1 MIKKDRIRSVLHH
14 AMHRLEKDNKRGNLQ
29 KESSFFYPPPDGGW
43 GWVVVL
49 AACTHALLVSGFHN
63 AFGVYMISL
72 LETFQSSRSR
82 TAWIGS
88 VSYGFIMI
96 FGPVSGKL
104 LQKYGAIKVAVL
116 GALVVMLGVICSS
129 FAGDIRVLFLTHGI
143 LVGVGSSF
151 ASTPGLIMVSLYFTT
166 KRSFATGI
174 VMAGGA
180 AGTLVQNQVHR
191 YLIKAFGW
199 RTSLRVYCGILTLCI
214 FAGFAYRPLEKR
226 RHPSVVENFQTSPLK
241 GFIVDLSL
249 WKDSIFELWVCA
261 LGLAKFGFF
270 IPFVHMMTLAGD
282 LGISL
287 DDASYIMVG
296 IGISSLLSCLL
307 FGKICDLENIN
318 RLYINQASVLSVGLL
333 YLTVPL
339 CTTFPSLIAFGTLL
353 GFFDAGNYVLLPVL
367 TLDLM
372 GAEKMPVAWGF
383 MMAVHTISSFG
394 PPFAGWIYDL
404 LGSYNL
410 GFVVPGLCSLAA
422 AGILA
427 FIPRLKNTSV
437 QQKKNIIHA
446 SVCEVTNSIIPWE
459 SPLPSSQSLSDSY
472 AKYSSVWTSIAD
484 LPKVEYTPISS
495 PTESTTEVEI
505 PLEEGEA
512 SDSKKEA
519 YVAFVDVEQCKD
531 EDLHDEGTAKT
542 EVPPEED
549 EFSGSKKPAHVAFI
563 NVEQYEDKDLL
574 GEDTGKLPFE
584 EGEVSGSKKAAYV
597 TFVDGEQH
605 KDEVLCD
612 EDREKVEVVSLEKD
626 ETSGSKKETHVTF
639 VDVEDEDPHVEGTA
653 QIEEPFEEDE
663 ASGSKK
669 AAHVSFV
676 DGEQH
681 KDEVLRDEDR
691 EKVEV
696 VSLEKDETSG
706 SKKETHVT
714 FVDVEDEDPHVEGT
728 AQIEEPFE
736 EDEALDSKKAA
747 RVSFVDAEQHK
758 DEGPYE
764 EGRAKVEEVVPLE
777 KGETSGSKKETHVTF
792 KDVEDEDL
800 HDESTAQ
807 TEKLFEEDETSDSK
821 KGARVSFVDA
831 EQRRDEGLNDDDD
844 DDDEEK

>member
-1 MIKKDRIRSVLHH
+1 MIKGRRIRTVLHH
-14 AMHRLEKDNKRGNLQ
+14 AIHRLGKADNLR

-96 FGPVSGKL
+96 FGPISGKL
-104 LQKYGAIKVAVL
+104 LQKYGAIKVAIF
-116 GALVVMLGVICSS
+116 GALVVMLGVVCSS
-129 FAGDIRVLFLTHGI
+129 YAGDIRVLFLTHGI

-191 YLIKAFGW
+191 YLINAFGW
-199 RTSLRVYCGILTLCI
+199 RTSLRVYCGILTICI

-226 RHPSVVENFQTSPLK
+226 RHPSVVENFQTSPLR

-270 IPFVHMMTLAGD
+270 IPFVHMMKLAGD

-296 IGISSLLSCLL
+296 IGMSSLLSCLL

-318 RLYINQASVLSVGLL
+318 RLYVNQASVLSVGLL
-333 YLTVPL
+333 YLTIPL
-339 CTTFPSLIAFGTLL
+339 CTTFPSLVVFGSLL

-383 MMAVHTISSFG
+383 MMAVHTISCFG
-394 PPFAGWIYDL
+394 PPFAGWIYDF
-404 LGSYNL
+404 LGSYNI
-410 GFVVPGLCSLAA
+410 GFVVPGLCSVGA

-427 FIPRLKNTSV
+427 FIPRLKNTAV

-446 SVCEVTNSIIPWE
+446 SVCEITNSIIPWG
-459 SPLPSSQSLSDSY
+459 SPVHSMQSLNDSCT
-472 AKYSSVWTSIAD
+472 KYSSVWTSRAD
-484 LPKVEYTPISS
+484 LPKVEDTTIASPI
-495 PTESTTEVEI
+495 ESTAKVEQVL
-505 PLEEGEA
+505 LEEGEA

-519 YVAFVDVEQCKD
+519 YVVFVDVEHRED
-531 EDLHDEGTAKT
+531 EELHDEGTTKV
-542 EVPPEED
+542 EKVPFEED
-549 EFSGSKKPAHVAFI
+549 EVSDSKKAACVAFI
-563 NVEQYEDKDLL
+563 DVEQHEHKDLL
-574 GEDTGKLPFE
+574 DEGTAKVEEVPFE
-584 EGEVSGSKKAAYV
+584 EGEASGSKKETHV
-597 TFVDGEQH
+597 TFVDVEH
-605 KDEVLCD
+605 RED
-612 EDREKVEVVSLEKD
+612 EDTAKIEEIPLEKG

-639 VDVEDEDPHVEGTA
+639 VDVEHREDEDTA
-653 QIEEPFEEDE
+653 KIEEIPLEKGETSGTKKETHVTFVDVEHHEDE
-663 ASGSKK
+663 DLS
-669 AAHVSFV
+669 
-676 DGEQH
+676 
-681 KDEVLRDEDR
+681 DEDAA
-691 EKVEV
+691 KVEEIP
-696 VSLEKDETSG
+696 LEEGEASG

-714 FVDVEDEDPHVEGT
+714 FVDAEHSEDEDLRDEGT
-728 AQIEEPFE
+728 AKTE
-736 EDEALDSKKAA
+736 
-747 RVSFVDAEQHK
+747 
-758 DEGPYE
+758 
-764 EGRAKVEEVVPLE
+764 VPLE

-792 KDVEDEDL
+792 VDVEHHEDEDL
-800 HDESTAQ
+800 HDEGIAKV
-807 TEKLFEEDETSDSK
+807 EEIPFEEGDASGSK
-821 KGARVSFVDA
+821 KAAHVAFVDA
-831 EQRRDEGLNDDDD
+831 EQHEDEDLH
-844 DDDEEK
+844 DDEQK

>member
-1 MIKKDRIRSVLHH
+1 MIKGRRIRTVLHH
-14 AMHRLEKDNKRGNLQ
+14 AMHRLEKDDNADNLR

-49 AACTHALLVSGFHN
+49 AACTHSLLVSGFHN

-104 LQKYGAIKVAVL
+104 LQKYGAIKVAIF
-116 GALVVMLGVICSS
+116 GALVVMLGVVCSS
-129 FAGDIRVLFLTHGI
+129 YAGDIRVLFLTHGI

-199 RTSLRVYCGILTLCI
+199 RTSLRVYCGILTICI

-226 RHPSVVENFQTSPLK
+226 RHPSVVENFQTSTLR

-270 IPFVHMMTLAGD
+270 IPFVHMMKLAGD

-296 IGISSLLSCLL
+296 IGISSLLSSLL
-307 FGKICDLENIN
+307 FGKICDLESIN

-333 YLTVPL
+333 YLTIPL
-339 CTTFPSLIAFGTLL
+339 CTTFPSLIAFGSLL

-383 MMAVHTISSFG
+383 MMAVHTISCFG

-404 LGSYNL
+404 LGSYNI
-410 GFVVPGLCSLAA
+410 GFVVPGLCSVAA

-427 FIPRLKNTSV
+427 FIPRLKNTAV

-446 SVCEVTNSIIPWE
+446 SVCEITNSIIPWE
-459 SPLPSSQSLSDSY
+459 SPPHSIQSLNDSY
-472 AKYSSVWTSIAD
+472 TKYSSVWTSRAD
-484 LPKVEYTPISS
+484 LPKVEDTTVASS
-495 PTESTTEVEI
+495 IESTAKVEQVF
-505 PLEEGEA
+505 LEEYEA

-519 YVAFVDVEQCKD
+519 YVTFVHVEQCEDEALHDEGTVKVEEVPLEENEASDSKKAARVAFIDVEQHEDKD
-531 EDLHDEGTAKT
+531 VHDEGTAKVE
-542 EVPPEED
+542 EVPLEEG
-549 EFSGSKKPAHVAFI
+549 EFSGSKK
-563 NVEQYEDKDLL
+563 
-574 GEDTGKLPFE
+574 
-584 EGEVSGSKKAAYV
+584 
-597 TFVDGEQH
+597 
-605 KDEVLCD
+605 
-612 EDREKVEVVSLEKD
+612 
-626 ETSGSKKETHVTF
+626 ETRVTF
-639 VDVEDEDPHVEGTA
+639 VDVEQHEDEDLRDEGTA
-653 QIEEPFEEDE
+653 KEEVTVEEDEASGSKKTARVTFVDVEQREDEDLRDEDTAKVEKIPLEEGE

-669 AAHVSFV
+669 AAHV
-676 DGEQH
+676 
-681 KDEVLRDEDR
+681 
-691 EKVEV
+691 
-696 VSLEKDETSG
+696 
-706 SKKETHVT
+706 
-714 FVDVEDEDPHVEGT
+714 
-728 AQIEEPFE
+728 A
-736 EDEALDSKKAA
+736 
-747 RVSFVDAEQHK
+747 FVDAEQH
-758 DEGPYE
+758 
-764 EGRAKVEEVVPLE
+764 
-777 KGETSGSKKETHVTF
+777 
-792 KDVEDEDL
+792 EDEDL
-800 HDESTAQ
+800 HD
-807 TEKLFEEDETSDSK
+807 DEQK
-821 KGARVSFVDA
+821 
-831 EQRRDEGLNDDDD
+831 
-844 DDDEEK
+844 

>member
-1 MIKKDRIRSVLHH
+1 MIKGRRIRTVLHH
-14 AMHRLEKDNKRGNLQ
+14 AIHRLGKADNLR

-96 FGPVSGKL
+96 FGPISGKL
-104 LQKYGAIKVAVL
+104 LQKYGAIKVAIF
-116 GALVVMLGVICSS
+116 GALVVMLGVVCSS
-129 FAGDIRVLFLTHGI
+129 YAGDIRVLFLTHGI

-191 YLIKAFGW
+191 YLINAFGW
-199 RTSLRVYCGILTLCI
+199 RTSLRVYCGILTICI

-226 RHPSVVENFQTSPLK
+226 RHPSVVENFQTSPLR

-270 IPFVHMMTLAGD
+270 IPFVHMMKLAGD

-296 IGISSLLSCLL
+296 IGMSSLLSCLL

-318 RLYINQASVLSVGLL
+318 RLYVNQASVLSVGLL
-333 YLTVPL
+333 YLTIPL
-339 CTTFPSLIAFGTLL
+339 CTTFPSLVAFGSLL

-383 MMAVHTISSFG
+383 MMAVHTISCFG
-394 PPFAGWIYDL
+394 PPFAGWIYDF
-404 LGSYNL
+404 LGSYNI
-410 GFVVPGLCSLAA
+410 GFVVPGLCSVGA

-427 FIPRLKNTSV
+427 FIPRLKNTAV

-446 SVCEVTNSIIPWE
+446 SVCEVTNSIIPWG
-459 SPLPSSQSLSDSY
+459 SPVHSMQSLNDSCT
-472 AKYSSVWTSIAD
+472 KYSSVWTSRAD
-484 LPKVEYTPISS
+484 LPKVEDTTIASS
-495 PTESTTEVEI
+495 IESTAKVEQVL
-505 PLEEGEA
+505 LEEGEA

-519 YVAFVDVEQCKD
+519 YVVFVDVEHRED
-531 EDLHDEGTAKT
+531 EELHDEGTTKV
-542 EVPPEED
+542 EKVPFEED
-549 EFSGSKKPAHVAFI
+549 EVSDSKKAACVAFI
-563 NVEQYEDKDLL
+563 DVEQHEDKDLL
-574 GEDTGKLPFE
+574 DEGTAKVEEVPLE
-584 EGEVSGSKKAAYV
+584 EGETSGTKKETHV
-597 TFVDGEQH
+597 TFVDVEH
-605 KDEVLCD
+605 HED
-612 EDREKVEVVSLEKD
+612 EDLSDEDAAKVEEIPLE
-626 ETSGSKKETHVTF
+626 EGEASGSKKETHVTF
-639 VDVEDEDPHVEGTA
+639 VDVEHREDEDLSDEDTA
-653 QIEEPFEEDE
+653 KIEEIP
-663 ASGSKK
+663 
-669 AAHVSFV
+669 
-676 DGEQH
+676 
-681 KDEVLRDEDR
+681 
-691 EKVEV
+691 
-696 VSLEKDETSG
+696 LEKGEASG

-714 FVDVEDEDPHVEGT
+714 FVDAEHSEDEDLHDEGT
-728 AQIEEPFE
+728 AKTE
-736 EDEALDSKKAA
+736 
-747 RVSFVDAEQHK
+747 
-758 DEGPYE
+758 
-764 EGRAKVEEVVPLE
+764 VPLE

-792 KDVEDEDL
+792 VDVEHREDEGLHDEGIAKVEEIPFEEGDASGSKKAAHVAFVDAEQHKDEDL
-800 HDESTAQ
+800 HD
-807 TEKLFEEDETSDSK
+807 DEQK
-821 KGARVSFVDA
+821 
-831 EQRRDEGLNDDDD
+831 
-844 DDDEEK
+844 

>member
-1 MIKKDRIRSVLHH
+1 MIKGRRIRTVLHH
-14 AMHRLEKDNKRGNLQ
+14 AMHRLEKDDNANNLQ

-104 LQKYGAIKVAVL
+104 LQKYGAIKVAIF
-116 GALVVMLGVICSS
+116 GALVVMLGVVCSS
-129 FAGDIRVLFLTHGI
+129 YAGDIRVLFLTHGI

-199 RTSLRVYCGILTLCI
+199 RTSLRVYCGILTICI

-226 RHPSVVENFQTSPLK
+226 RHPSVVENFQTSPLR
-241 GFIVDLSL
+241 GFIIDLSL

-270 IPFVHMMTLAGD
+270 IPFVHMMKLAGD

-296 IGISSLLSCLL
+296 IGISSLLSSLL

-333 YLTVPL
+333 YLTIPL
-339 CTTFPSLIAFGTLL
+339 CTTFPSLIAFGSLL

-383 MMAVHTISSFG
+383 MMAVHTISCFG
-394 PPFAGWIYDL
+394 PPFAGWIYDF
-404 LGSYNL
+404 LGSYNI
-410 GFVVPGLCSLAA
+410 GFVVPGLCSVGA

-427 FIPRLKNTSV
+427 FIPRLKNTAV

-459 SPLPSSQSLSDSY
+459 SPPHSLQSLNDSY
-472 AKYSSVWTSIAD
+472 AKYSSVWTSRAD
-484 LPKVEYTPISS
+484 LPKVEDTTVVPPI
-495 PTESTTEVEI
+495 ESTAQEEQVL
-505 PLEEGEA
+505 LEEFEA

-519 YVAFVDVEQCKD
+519 YVAFVDVEQC
-531 EDLHDEGTAKT
+531 EHEELHDEGTAKV
-542 EVPPEED
+542 EVLPLEED
-549 EFSGSKKPAHVAFI
+549 EASDSKKAAHVAFI
-563 NVEQYEDKDLL
+563 DVEQHENKDVQDEGTAKVEVPLEED
-574 GEDTGKLPFE
+574 
-584 EGEVSGSKKAAYV
+584 EVSGSEKTAYV
-597 TFVDGEQH
+597 TFVDVEQH
-605 KDEVLCD
+605 EDEDLCD
-612 EDREKVEVVSLEKD
+612 E
-626 ETSGSKKETHVTF
+626 
-639 VDVEDEDPHVEGTA
+639 GT
-653 QIEEPFEEDE
+653 
-663 ASGSKK
+663 
-669 AAHVSFV
+669 
-676 DGEQH
+676 
-681 KDEVLRDEDR
+681 
-691 EKVEV
+691 
-696 VSLEKDETSG
+696 
-706 SKKETHVT
+706 
-714 FVDVEDEDPHVEGT
+714 
-728 AQIEEPFE
+728 
-736 EDEALDSKKAA
+736 
-747 RVSFVDAEQHK
+747 
-758 DEGPYE
+758 
-764 EGRAKVEEVVPLE
+764 AKVELVPLE
-777 KGETSGSKKETHVTF
+777 KGETSGSKKETRVTF
-792 KDVEDEDL
+792 VDVEQHEDEDLPDEGIANIEVTVEEDEASGSKKTARVTFVDVEQREDEDLCDEDTAKEEEIPLEEGDASGSKKETRVTFVDVEQREDEDL
-800 HDESTAQ
+800 HDEGISKIEVTVEDDEASGSKKPARITFIDVEQ
-807 TEKLFEEDETSDSK
+807 HEDEDLRDEDTAKVEEIPLEESDASGSK
-821 KGARVSFVDA
+821 KAAHVAFIDA
-831 EQRRDEGLNDDDD
+831 EQHEDEDLH
-844 DDDEEK
+844 DDEQK

>member
-1 MIKKDRIRSVLHH
+1 
-14 AMHRLEKDNKRGNLQ
+14 
-29 KESSFFYPPPDGGW
+29 
-43 GWVVVL
+43 
-49 AACTHALLVSGFHN
+49 
-63 AFGVYMISL
+63 
-72 LETFQSSRSR
+72 
-82 TAWIGS
+82 
-88 VSYGFIMI
+88 
-96 FGPVSGKL
+96 
-104 LQKYGAIKVAVL
+104 
-116 GALVVMLGVICSS
+116 
-129 FAGDIRVLFLTHGI
+129 
-143 LVGVGSSF
+143 
-151 ASTPGLIMVSLYFTT
+151 
-166 KRSFATGI
+166 
-174 VMAGGA
+174 
-180 AGTLVQNQVHR
+180 
-191 YLIKAFGW
+191 
-199 RTSLRVYCGILTLCI
+199 
-214 FAGFAYRPLEKR
+214 
-226 RHPSVVENFQTSPLK
+226 
-241 GFIVDLSL
+241 
-249 WKDSIFELWVCA
+249 
-261 LGLAKFGFF
+261 
-270 IPFVHMMTLAGD
+270 
-282 LGISL
+282 
-287 DDASYIMVG
+287 
-296 IGISSLLSCLL
+296 
-307 FGKICDLENIN
+307 
-318 RLYINQASVLSVGLL
+318 
-333 YLTVPL
+333 
-339 CTTFPSLIAFGTLL
+339 
-353 GFFDAGNYVLLPVL
+353 
-367 TLDLM
+367 M

-612 EDREKVEVVSLEKD
+612 EDREKVEIVSLEKD

-681 KDEVLRDEDR
+681 KDEVLR
-691 EKVEV
+691 
-696 VSLEKDETSG
+696 
-706 SKKETHVT
+706 
-714 FVDVEDEDPHVEGT
+714 
-728 AQIEEPFE
+728 
-736 EDEALDSKKAA
+736 
-747 RVSFVDAEQHK
+747 
-758 DEGPYE
+758 
-764 EGRAKVEEVVPLE
+764 
-777 KGETSGSKKETHVTF
+777 
-792 KDVEDEDL
+792 
-800 HDESTAQ
+800 
-807 TEKLFEEDETSDSK
+807 
-821 KGARVSFVDA
+821 
-831 EQRRDEGLNDDDD
+831 
-844 DDDEEK
+844 